1 MEVIVRRKVTMGGML
16 ELVLELGEILM
27 PAGSRWEAWKKL
39 NRPKMID
46 WEKCFPSEI
55 ERVVGG
61 LVRHGWVERK
71 ETAEGTKII
80 ITETGKRRVL
90 LFKLEELQPK
100 KEKWDGKWR
109 IVFFDVEEVKRK
121 KRDELR
127 RYLKKL
133 GFWQMQRSVWV
144 CPYNCE
150 DEVKYLREV
159 LGVPHEVKWGVLE
172 IIENSQDLKKIFK
185 L

>member
-1 MEVIVRRKVTMGGML
+1 MEELIRKKVTMGGVL
-16 ELVLELGEILM
+16 ELVRELGEILL
-27 PAGSRWEAWKKL
+27 PAGSRWEAWQKL

-61 LVRHGWVERK
+61 LVRHGWVEKR
-71 ETAEGTKII
+71 ETAGGTKII
-80 ITETGKRRVL
+80 ITEAGQKQVL
-90 LFKLEELQPK
+90 LFKLRELQPK
-100 KEKWDGKWR
+100 SGKWDGKWR

-127 RYLKKL
+127 HYLKKL

-144 CPYNCE
+144 CPYDCE
-150 DEVKYLREV
+150 NEVKYLREV
-159 LGVPHEVKWGVLE
+159 LNVPHEVKLGLLE
-172 IIENSQDLKKIFK
+172 RVENSTELKKTFG